1 MKNILFIFITLII
14 FVDITHASFPVSN
27 VLTIKQED
35 IKNKSIEN
43 SILSYQKMKSDLQL
57 LELEDYKIEDDSSNT
72 NISSDN
78 LFVTGAILF
87 FFSLITFVISML
99 DFVKCTNRI
108 ETCNNSGVPYF
119 VLSFVFFWS
128 SIICF
133 IVRRKRRNS

>member
-1 MKNILFIFITLII
+1 MKNILFLLITLII
-14 FVDITHASFPVSN
+14 FVNITHASFPVAN

-35 IKNKSIEN
+35 IKKKSIEN
-43 SILSYQKMKSDLQL
+43 SILIFPKIESDLQL
-57 LELEDYKIEDDSSNT
+57 LKIEDCKREDYSLNT
-72 NISSDN
+72 NIYSDN

-99 DFVKCTNRI
+99 DFVKCTNRV

-128 SIICF
+128 SIVCF
-133 IVRRKRRNS
+133 IVRRKRRNN